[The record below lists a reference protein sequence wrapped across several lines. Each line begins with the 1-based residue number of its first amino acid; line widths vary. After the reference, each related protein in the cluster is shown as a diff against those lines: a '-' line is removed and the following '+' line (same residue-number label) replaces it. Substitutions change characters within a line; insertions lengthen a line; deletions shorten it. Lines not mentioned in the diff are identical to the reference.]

1 MSSKLHLSISC
12 SLALLSASLTNLH
25 MPASFPGSAALAG
38 QPQASKS
45 NKDSQKTA
53 VQYFKRSQDFS
64 AAGRSDLALVEITR
78 AIRLKPDDI
87 SYLIARASIFEALER
102 YAESERDLERAL
114 HITPKNAQDYY
125 LRAETLYGLKRFQS
139 ALDSLSRAEKLG
151 YSGKRLDRLY
161 RLRGKILYKLGF
173 LDRSIDS
180 LGKAI
185 AIKPTSIAYLY
196 KGRCLKEKGD
206 LQKAL
211 VELNEAEKLG
221 PPSSSVLL
229 TRALLLYRLKK
240 LDQAK
245 VAYKRWKTLEPGAAS
260 LYPDWRA
267 FCYLGETDTKIDY
280 YSNLIALSAG
290 NNADPV
296 YERALLYLA
305 LARYDEAAGEFQRY
319 LAMTGWKGR
328 AGTTAVCHAITGF
341 NLCGRSIQAQKLVNT
356 GKTRLDKK
364 FWPYPIFRYLSG
376 SLDLKSLIAT
386 STDSKKLLQTRYFA
400 AMNLIYHNQPE
411 AALSLLK
418 RIEAEGEAEAGAG
431 ATSSKLTGSIRGLDE
446 FQLACSEADRLRHRL
461 SLNKAVR
468 SR

>member
-1 MSSKLHLSISC
+1 MSSKLHLPIS
-12 SLALLSASLTNLH
+12 STPALLLAALASLL
-25 MPASFPGSAALAG
+25 MLASFPGSAALAG
-38 QPQASKS
+38 QPHASKS
-45 NKDSQKTA
+45 NKDRQKTA
-53 VQYFKRSQDFS
+53 EQFFKRSQACS
-64 AAGRSDLALVEITR
+64 VAGRSDLALVEVTR
-78 AIRLKPDDI
+78 AIRLKPDEM

-102 YAESERDLERAL
+102 YAESDRDLERAL
-114 HITPKNAQDYY
+114 HITPKSSQDYY
-125 LRAETLYGLKRFQS
+125 LRAETLYGLKRFKN

-161 RLRGKILYKLGF
+161 RLRGKILYKLGL
-173 LDRSIDS
+173 LDSSIES
-180 LGKAI
+180 LKKAV
-185 AIKPTSIAYLY
+185 AIKPTSTTYLY
-196 KGRCLKEKGD
+196 IGRCLKEKGD

-211 VELNEAEKLG
+211 IELNEAEKLG

-245 VAYKRWKTLEPGAAS
+245 FAYKKWKTLESGAAS
-260 LYPDWRA
+260 LYPDWKA

-280 YSNLIALSAG
+280 YSNLIALSSG

-305 LARYDEAAGEFQRY
+305 LARYDEAASEFQRY

-328 AGTTAVCHAITGF
+328 AGTTAACHAITGF

-356 GKTRLDKK
+356 GKIRLDKK
-364 FWPYPIFRYLSG
+364 LWPYPIFQYLSG
-376 SLDLKSLIAT
+376 SLDQKSLIAS
-386 STDSKKLLQTRYFA
+386 STDSKKLVQTRYFV

-411 AALSLLK
+411 VALSLLK
-418 RIEAEGEAEAGAG
+418 RIQSQAG
-431 ATSSKLTGSIRGLDE
+431 ATSRKLTGSIRGLDE

-461 SLNKAVR
+461 SLNKPVR